1 MQLLLSNAFIF
12 QLLYNV
18 NNKYEKEEKHVNFA
32 IALLSSL
39 SFIFFIGMGI
49 GIFQFREQLKK
60 QDELEE
66 MLDLYE

>member
-1 MQLLLSNAFIF
+1 MND
-12 QLLYNV
+12 
-18 NNKYEKEEKHVNFA
+18 KYEKEDEHVNFA

-39 SFIFFIGMGI
+39 SIIFFIGMGI

-60 QDELEE
+60 QDALKE